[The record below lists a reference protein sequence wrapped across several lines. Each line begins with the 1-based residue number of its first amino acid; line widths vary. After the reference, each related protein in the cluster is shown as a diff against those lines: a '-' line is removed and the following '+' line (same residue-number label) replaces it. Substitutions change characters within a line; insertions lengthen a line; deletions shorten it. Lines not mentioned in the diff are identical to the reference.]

1 MNRNG
6 YCRNLYFYDRDR
18 RCHWSGDQ
26 SLAIQM
32 LFRPYK
38 AYYLFGKRVPFT
50 PGLIPRRRDELA
62 KQMGLMVVNHL
73 LTPEG
78 IKKRLVSDAAKTQ
91 ALRVGEQLI
100 QKLSL
105 SEVTVKEA
113 LEKAGMKRPEKAADA
128 WISSWTDDKLHELFR
143 QYGDQSLKELVPIE
157 VQEKLE
163 EKIPMISGYILSRSV
178 RYFESDEGKIRL
190 GNMIDDFLK
199 ERGMLG
205 SMVQLFLGNSSLAD
219 RVLPELLK
227 FLRNEETNKLLSDL
241 LKNEWGKLREYTF
254 NEADEK
260 WNAKAL
266 IFSLKRRVLQAFST
280 APFFNNTIGTL
291 TVRYESELTQ
301 QMLPALLDKLLEGI
315 SSNLE
320 SVLKRLRL
328 EEIVKE
334 QVDQFPVERLEEMVL
349 SISKKEFKMIT
360 YLGGLLGGIIG
371 AIQAL
376 FVILF

>member
-1 MNRNG
+1 MGIAGTFIFMIVIGAAIGAVTN
-6 YCRNLYFYDRDR
+6 
-18 RCHWSGDQ
+18 H
-26 SLAIQM
+26 LAIQM

-91 ALRVGEQLI
+91 ALQVGEQLI

-113 LEKAGMKRPEKAADA
+113 LEKVGMKRPEKAADA
-128 WISSWTDDKLHELFR
+128 WISSWTDDKLNELFR

-205 SMVQLFLGNSSLAD
+205 SMVQMFLGNSSLAD

-266 IFSLKRRVLQAFST
+266 IFSLKRRMLQAFST

>member
-1 MNRNG
+1 MGIAGTFIFMIVIGAAIGAVTN
-6 YCRNLYFYDRDR
+6 
-18 RCHWSGDQ
+18 H
-26 SLAIQM
+26 LAIQM

-128 WISSWTDDKLHELFR
+128 WISSWTDDKLNELFR

-205 SMVQLFLGNSSLAD
+205 SMVQMFLGNSSLAD

-227 FLRNEETNKLLSDL
+227 FLRNEDTNKLLSDL

-280 APFFNNTIGTL
+280 APFFDNTIGTL

>member
-1 MNRNG
+1 MGIAGTFIFMIVIGAAIGAVTN
-6 YCRNLYFYDRDR
+6 
-18 RCHWSGDQ
+18 H
-26 SLAIQM
+26 LAIQM

-78 IKKRLVSDAAKTQ
+78 IKKRLVSDVAKTQ
-91 ALRVGEQLI
+91 ALRAGEQLI

-128 WISSWTDDKLHELFR
+128 WISSWTDDKLNELFR

-178 RYFESDEGKIRL
+178 SYFESDEGKIRL

-205 SMVQLFLGNSSLAD
+205 SMVQMFLGNSSLAD

-266 IFSLKRRVLQAFST
+266 IFSLKRRMLQAFST

-360 YLGGLLGGIIG
+360 YLGEFLGGIIG

>member
-1 MNRNG
+1 MGIAGTFIFMIVIGAAIGAVTN
-6 YCRNLYFYDRDR
+6 
-18 RCHWSGDQ
+18 H
-26 SLAIQM
+26 LAIQM

-128 WISSWTDDKLHELFR
+128 WISSWTDDKLNELFR

-205 SMVQLFLGNSSLAD
+205 SMVQMFLGNSSLAD

-266 IFSLKRRVLQAFST
+266 IFSLKRRMLQAFST

-291 TVRYESELTQ
+291 TVRYESELTR

>member
-1 MNRNG
+1 MGIAGTFIFMIVIGAAIGAVTN
-6 YCRNLYFYDRDR
+6 
-18 RCHWSGDQ
+18 H
-26 SLAIQM
+26 LAIQM

-73 LTPEG
+73 LTPES

-128 WISSWTDDKLHELFR
+128 WISSWTDDKLNELFR

-205 SMVQLFLGNSSLAD
+205 SMVQMFLGNSSLAD

-280 APFFNNTIGTL
+280 APFFDNTIGTL
-291 TVRYESELTQ
+291 TVRYKSELTQ

>member
-1 MNRNG
+1 MGIAGTFIFMIVIGAAIGAVTN
-6 YCRNLYFYDRDR
+6 
-18 RCHWSGDQ
+18 H
-26 SLAIQM
+26 LAIQM

-91 ALRVGEQLI
+91 ALRAGEQLI

-113 LEKAGMKRPEKAADA
+113 LEKAGMKHPEKAADA
-128 WISSWTDDKLHELFR
+128 WISIWTDDKLNELFR

-205 SMVQLFLGNSSLAD
+205 SMVQMFLGNSSLAD

-227 FLRNEETNKLLSDL
+227 LLRNEETNKLFSDL

-280 APFFNNTIGTL
+280 APFFDNTIGTL

-320 SVLKRLRL
+320 SVFKRLRL

>member
-1 MNRNG
+1 MGIAGTFIFMIVIGAAIGAVTN
-6 YCRNLYFYDRDR
+6 
-18 RCHWSGDQ
+18 H
-26 SLAIQM
+26 LAIQM

-128 WISSWTDDKLHELFR
+128 WISSWTDDKLNELFR

-205 SMVQLFLGNSSLAD
+205 SMVQMFLGNSSLAD

-227 FLRNEETNKLLSDL
+227 LLRNEETNKLLSDL

-280 APFFNNTIGTL
+280 APFFDNTIGTL

>member
-1 MNRNG
+1 MGIAGTFIFMIVIGAAIGAVTN
-6 YCRNLYFYDRDR
+6 
-18 RCHWSGDQ
+18 H
-26 SLAIQM
+26 LAIQM

-113 LEKAGMKRPEKAADA
+113 LGKAGMKRPEKAADA
-128 WISSWTDDKLHELFR
+128 WISSWTDDKLNELFR

-178 RYFESDEGKIRL
+178 SYFESDEGKIRL

-205 SMVQLFLGNSSLAD
+205 SMVQMFLGNSSLAD

-280 APFFNNTIGTL
+280 APFFDNTIGTL

>member
-1 MNRNG
+1 MGIAGTFIFMIVIGAAIGAVTN
-6 YCRNLYFYDRDR
+6 
-18 RCHWSGDQ
+18 H
-26 SLAIQM
+26 LAIQM

-157 VQEKLE
+157 VQDKLE
-163 EKIPMISGYILSRSV
+163 EKIPMISGYILSRSAS
-178 RYFESDEGKIRL
+178 YFESDEGKIRL
-190 GNMIDDFLK
+190 GNMIDGFLK

-205 SMVQLFLGNSSLAD
+205 SMVQMFLGNTSLAD

-254 NEADEK
+254 YEADEK

-266 IFSLKRRVLQAFST
+266 IFSLKRRVLQTFST
-280 APFFNNTIGTL
+280 APFFDNTIGTL
-291 TVRYESELTQ
+291 TVRYESELTE
-301 QMLPALLDKLLEGI
+301 QMLPALLDKLLEGV
-315 SSNLE
+315 SANLE
-320 SVLKRLRL
+320 SVLKRMRL

-334 QVDQFPVERLEEMVL
+334 QVDQFPVQRLEEMVL

-371 AIQAL
+371 AVQAL
-376 FVILF
+376 FVTLF

>member
-1 MNRNG
+1 MGIAGTFIFMIVIGAAIGAVTN
-6 YCRNLYFYDRDR
+6 
-18 RCHWSGDQ
+18 H
-26 SLAIQM
+26 LAIQM

-128 WISSWTDDKLHELFR
+128 WISSWTDDKLDELFR

-205 SMVQLFLGNSSLAD
+205 SMVQMFLGNSSLAD

-280 APFFNNTIGTL
+280 APFFDNTIGTL

>member
-1 MNRNG
+1 MGIAGTFIFMIVIGAAIGAVTN
-6 YCRNLYFYDRDR
+6 
-18 RCHWSGDQ
+18 H
-26 SLAIQM
+26 LAIQM

-128 WISSWTDDKLHELFR
+128 WISSWTDDKLNELFR

-205 SMVQLFLGNSSLAD
+205 SMVQMFLGNSSLAD

-266 IFSLKRRVLQAFST
+266 IFSLKRRVLQSFST
-280 APFFNNTIGTL
+280 APFFDNTIGTL

>member
-1 MNRNG
+1 MGIAGTFIFMIVIGAAIGAVTN
-6 YCRNLYFYDRDR
+6 
-18 RCHWSGDQ
+18 H
-26 SLAIQM
+26 LAIQM

-128 WISSWTDDKLHELFR
+128 WISNWTDDKLNELFR

-205 SMVQLFLGNSSLAD
+205 SMVQMFLGNSSLAD
-219 RVLPELLK
+219 RVLPEPLK

-266 IFSLKRRVLQAFST
+266 IFSLKRRMLQAFST

>member
-1 MNRNG
+1 MGIAGTFIFMIVIGAAIGAVTN
-6 YCRNLYFYDRDR
+6 
-18 RCHWSGDQ
+18 H
-26 SLAIQM
+26 LAIQM

-62 KQMGLMVVNHL
+62 KQMGLVVVNHL

-78 IKKRLVSDAAKTQ
+78 IKKRLVSEAAKTK
-91 ALRVGEQLI
+91 ALQVGEQLI

-113 LEKAGMKRPEKAADA
+113 LEKAGVKRPDEAADA

-143 QYGDQSLKELVPIE
+143 RYGNQSLKELVPLE
-157 VQEKLE
+157 AQEKLE
-163 EKIPMISGYILSRSV
+163 EKIPMISEYILSRSV
-178 RYFESDEGKIRL
+178 RYFESDEGKMRL

-205 SMVQLFLGNSSLAD
+205 SMVQMFLGNSSLAD

-260 WNAKAL
+260 WNARAL
-266 IFSLKRRVLQAFST
+266 IFSLKRSVLQAFST
-280 APFFNNTIGTL
+280 APFFDNTIGTL

-301 QMLPALLDKLLEGI
+301 HMLPALLDKLLEGV
-315 SSNLE
+315 SANLE
-320 SVLKRLRL
+320 SVFKRLRL

-360 YLGGLLGGIIG
+360 YLGGLLGGMIG
-371 AIQAL
+371 AVQAL

>member
-1 MNRNG
+1 MGIAGTFIFMIVIGAAIGAVTN
-6 YCRNLYFYDRDR
+6 
-18 RCHWSGDQ
+18 H
-26 SLAIQM
+26 LAIQM

-78 IKKRLVSDAAKTQ
+78 IKKRLVSDVAKTQ
-91 ALRVGEQLI
+91 ALRAGEQLI

-128 WISSWTDDKLHELFR
+128 WISSWTDDKLNELFR

-178 RYFESDEGKIRL
+178 SYFESDEGKIRL

-205 SMVQLFLGNSSLAD
+205 SMVQMFLGNSSLAD

-266 IFSLKRRVLQAFST
+266 IFSLKRRMLQAFST

-360 YLGGLLGGIIG
+360 YLGALLGGIIG

>member
-1 MNRNG
+1 MGIAGTFIFMIVIGAAIGAVTN
-6 YCRNLYFYDRDR
+6 
-18 RCHWSGDQ
+18 H
-26 SLAIQM
+26 LAIQM

-62 KQMGLMVVNHL
+62 KQMGLVVVNHL

-78 IKKRLVSDAAKTQ
+78 IKKRLVSDAAKTK
-91 ALRVGEQLI
+91 ALQVGEQLI
-100 QKLSL
+100 HKLSL

-113 LEKAGMKRPEKAADA
+113 LEKAGVKRPDEAADE
-128 WISSWTDDKLHELFR
+128 WISSWTDDTLHELFR
-143 QYGDQSLKELVPIE
+143 RYGNQSLKELVPLE
-157 VQEKLE
+157 AQEKLE
-163 EKIPMISGYILSRSV
+163 EKIPMISEYILSRSV
-178 RYFESDEGKIRL
+178 RYFESDEGKMRL

-205 SMVQLFLGNSSLAD
+205 SMVQMFLGNSSLAD

-260 WNAKAL
+260 WNARAL
-266 IFSLKRRVLQAFST
+266 IFSLKRSVLQAFST
-280 APFFNNTIGTL
+280 APFFDNTIGTL

-301 QMLPALLDKLLEGI
+301 HMLPALLDKLLEGV
-315 SSNLE
+315 SANLE
-320 SVLKRLRL
+320 SVFKRLRL

-360 YLGGLLGGIIG
+360 YLGGLLGGMIG
-371 AIQAL
+371 AVQAL

>member
-1 MNRNG
+1 MGIAGTFIFMIVIGAAIGAVTN
-6 YCRNLYFYDRDR
+6 
-18 RCHWSGDQ
+18 H
-26 SLAIQM
+26 LAIQM

-128 WISSWTDDKLHELFR
+128 WISSWTDDKLNELFR

-178 RYFESDEGKIRL
+178 SYFESDEGKIRL

-205 SMVQLFLGNSSLAD
+205 SMVQMFLGNSSLAD

-227 FLRNEETNKLLSDL
+227 FLRNEETIKLLSDL

-280 APFFNNTIGTL
+280 APFFDNTIGTL

>member
-1 MNRNG
+1 MGIAGTFIFMIVIGAAIGAVTN
-6 YCRNLYFYDRDR
+6 
-18 RCHWSGDQ
+18 H
-26 SLAIQM
+26 LAIQM

-73 LTPEG
+73 LTPAG

-128 WISSWTDDKLHELFR
+128 WISSWTDDKLNELFR

-178 RYFESDEGKIRL
+178 SYFESDEGKIRL

-205 SMVQLFLGNSSLAD
+205 SMVQMFLGNSSLAD

-266 IFSLKRRVLQAFST
+266 IFSLKRRMLQAFST
-280 APFFNNTIGTL
+280 APFFDNTIGTL

>member
-1 MNRNG
+1 MGIAGTFIFMIVIGAAIGAVTN
-6 YCRNLYFYDRDR
+6 
-18 RCHWSGDQ
+18 H
-26 SLAIQM
+26 LAIQM

-128 WISSWTDDKLHELFR
+128 WISSWTDDKLNELFR
-143 QYGDQSLKELVPIE
+143 QYGHQSLKELVPIE

-178 RYFESDEGKIRL
+178 SYFESDEGKIRL

-205 SMVQLFLGNSSLAD
+205 SMVQMFLGNSSLAD

-280 APFFNNTIGTL
+280 APFFDNTIGTL

-301 QMLPALLDKLLEGI
+301 QMLPTLLDKLLEGI

>member
-1 MNRNG
+1 MGIAGTFIFMIVIGAAIGAVTN
-6 YCRNLYFYDRDR
+6 
-18 RCHWSGDQ
+18 H
-26 SLAIQM
+26 LAIQM

-254 NEADEK
+254 NEEADEK

>member
-1 MNRNG
+1 MGIAGTFIFMIVIGAAIGAVTN
-6 YCRNLYFYDRDR
+6 
-18 RCHWSGDQ
+18 H
-26 SLAIQM
+26 LAIQM

-128 WISSWTDDKLHELFR
+128 WISSWTDDKLNELFR

-199 ERGMLG
+199 ERGLLG
-205 SMVQLFLGNSSLAD
+205 SMVQMFLGNSSLAD

-266 IFSLKRRVLQAFST
+266 IFSLKRRMLQAFST

>member
-1 MNRNG
+1 MGIAGTFIFMIVIGAAIGAVTN
-6 YCRNLYFYDRDR
+6 
-18 RCHWSGDQ
+18 H
-26 SLAIQM
+26 LAIQM

-128 WISSWTDDKLHELFR
+128 WISSWTDDKLNELFR
-143 QYGDQSLKELVPIE
+143 QYGDQALKELVPIE

-178 RYFESDEGKIRL
+178 SYFESDEGKIRL

-205 SMVQLFLGNSSLAD
+205 SMVQMFLGNSSLAD

-280 APFFNNTIGTL
+280 APFFDNTIGTL
-291 TVRYESELTQ
+291 TVRYASELTQ

>member
-1 MNRNG
+1 MGIAGTFIFMIVIGAAIGAVTN
-6 YCRNLYFYDRDR
+6 
-18 RCHWSGDQ
+18 H
-26 SLAIQM
+26 LAIQM

-73 LTPEG
+73 LTPKG

-128 WISSWTDDKLHELFR
+128 WISSWTDDKLNELFR

-205 SMVQLFLGNSSLAD
+205 SMVQMFLGNSSLAD

-266 IFSLKRRVLQAFST
+266 IFSLKRRMLQAFST
-280 APFFNNTIGTL
+280 APFFDNTIGTL

>member
-1 MNRNG
+1 MGIAGTFIFMIVIGAAIGAVTN
-6 YCRNLYFYDRDR
+6 
-18 RCHWSGDQ
+18 H
-26 SLAIQM
+26 LAIQM

-100 QKLSL
+100 QKLSF

-128 WISSWTDDKLHELFR
+128 CISSWTDDKLNELFR

-178 RYFESDEGKIRL
+178 SYFESDEGKIRL

-280 APFFNNTIGTL
+280 APFFDNTIGTL

>member
-1 MNRNG
+1 MGIAGTFIFMIVIGAAIGAVTN
-6 YCRNLYFYDRDR
+6 
-18 RCHWSGDQ
+18 H
-26 SLAIQM
+26 LAIQM

-91 ALRVGEQLI
+91 TLRAGEQLI

-128 WISSWTDDKLHELFR
+128 WISSWTDDKLNELFR

-205 SMVQLFLGNSSLAD
+205 SMVQMFLGNSSLAD

>member
-1 MNRNG
+1 MGIAGTFIFMIVIGAAIGAVTN
-6 YCRNLYFYDRDR
+6 
-18 RCHWSGDQ
+18 H
-26 SLAIQM
+26 LAIQM

-91 ALRVGEQLI
+91 ALRAGEQLI

-113 LEKAGMKRPEKAADA
+113 LEKAGMKHPEKTADA
-128 WISSWTDDKLHELFR
+128 WISSWTDDKLNELFR

-205 SMVQLFLGNSSLAD
+205 SMVQMFLGNSSLAD

-227 FLRNEETNKLLSDL
+227 LLRNEETNKLLSDL

-280 APFFNNTIGTL
+280 APFFDNTIGTL

-334 QVDQFPVERLEEMVL
+334 QVDQFPVERVEEMVL

>member
-1 MNRNG
+1 MGIAGTFIFMIVIGAAIGAVTN
-6 YCRNLYFYDRDR
+6 
-18 RCHWSGDQ
+18 H
-26 SLAIQM
+26 LAIQM

-128 WISSWTDDKLHELFR
+128 WISSWTDDKLNELFR

-163 EKIPMISGYILSRSV
+163 DKIPMISGYILSRSV
-178 RYFESDEGKIRL
+178 SYFESDEGKIRL

-205 SMVQLFLGNSSLAD
+205 SMVQMFLGNSSLAD

-280 APFFNNTIGTL
+280 APFFDNTIGTL

>member
-1 MNRNG
+1 MGIAGTFIFMIVIGAVIGAVTN
-6 YCRNLYFYDRDR
+6 
-18 RCHWSGDQ
+18 H
-26 SLAIQM
+26 LAIQM

-62 KQMGLMVVNHL
+62 KQMGLVVVNHL

-78 IKKRLVSDAAKTQ
+78 IKKRLVSDAAKTK
-91 ALRVGEQLI
+91 ALQVGEQLI

-113 LEKAGMKRPEKAADA
+113 LEKAGVKRPDEAADA

-143 QYGDQSLKELVPIE
+143 RYGNQSLKELVPLE
-157 VQEKLE
+157 AQKKLE
-163 EKIPMISGYILSRSV
+163 EKIPMISEYILSRSV
-178 RYFESDEGKIRL
+178 RYFESDEGKMRL

-205 SMVQLFLGNSSLAD
+205 SMVQMFLGNSSLAD

-260 WNAKAL
+260 WNARAL
-266 IFSLKRRVLQAFST
+266 IFSLKRSVLQAFST
-280 APFFNNTIGTL
+280 APFFDNTIGTL

-301 QMLPALLDKLLEGI
+301 HMLPALLDKLLEGV
-315 SSNLE
+315 SANLE
-320 SVLKRLRL
+320 SVFKRLRL

-360 YLGGLLGGIIG
+360 YLGGLLGGMIG
-371 AIQAL
+371 AVQAL

>member
-1 MNRNG
+1 MGIAGTFIFMIVIGAAIGAVTN
-6 YCRNLYFYDRDR
+6 
-18 RCHWSGDQ
+18 H
-26 SLAIQM
+26 LAIQM

-128 WISSWTDDKLHELFR
+128 WISSWTDDKLNELFR

-178 RYFESDEGKIRL
+178 SYFESDEGKIRL

-205 SMVQLFLGNSSLAD
+205 SMVQMFLGNSSLAD

-280 APFFNNTIGTL
+280 APFFDNTIGTL

-320 SVLKRLRL
+320 SALKRLHL

>member
-1 MNRNG
+1 MGIAGTFIFMIVIGAAIGAVTN
-6 YCRNLYFYDRDR
+6 
-18 RCHWSGDQ
+18 H
-26 SLAIQM
+26 LAIQM

-91 ALRVGEQLI
+91 ALRAGEQLI

-128 WISSWTDDKLHELFR
+128 WISSWTADKLNELFR

-205 SMVQLFLGNSSLAD
+205 SMVQMFLGNSSLAD

-280 APFFNNTIGTL
+280 APFFDNTIGTL

>member
-1 MNRNG
+1 MGIAGTFIFMIVIGAAIGAVTN
-6 YCRNLYFYDRDR
+6 
-18 RCHWSGDQ
+18 H
-26 SLAIQM
+26 LAIQM

-91 ALRVGEQLI
+91 ALRAGEQLI

-128 WISSWTDDKLHELFR
+128 WISSWTDDKLNELFR

-205 SMVQLFLGNSSLAD
+205 SMVQMFLGNSSLAD

-266 IFSLKRRVLQAFST
+266 IFSLKRRMLQVFST

>member
-1 MNRNG
+1 MGIAGTFIFMIVIGAAIGAVTN
-6 YCRNLYFYDRDR
+6 
-18 RCHWSGDQ
+18 H
-26 SLAIQM
+26 LAIQM

-100 QKLSL
+100 QKLSV

-128 WISSWTDDKLHELFR
+128 WISSWTDDKLNELFR
-143 QYGDQSLKELVPIE
+143 QYGHQSLKELVPIE

-205 SMVQLFLGNSSLAD
+205 SMVQMFLGNSSLAD

-266 IFSLKRRVLQAFST
+266 IFSLKRRMLQAFST

>member
-1 MNRNG
+1 MGIAGTFIFMIVIGAAIGAVTN
-6 YCRNLYFYDRDR
+6 
-18 RCHWSGDQ
+18 H
-26 SLAIQM
+26 LAIQM

-128 WISSWTDDKLHELFR
+128 WISSWTDDKLNELFR

-178 RYFESDEGKIRL
+178 SYFESDEGKIRL

-205 SMVQLFLGNSSLAD
+205 SMVQMFLGNSSLAD

-266 IFSLKRRVLQAFST
+266 IFSLKRRMLQAFST
-280 APFFNNTIGTL
+280 APFFDNTIGTL

-320 SVLKRLRL
+320 SALKRLHL

>member
-1 MNRNG
+1 MGIAGTFIFMIVIGAAIGAVTN
-6 YCRNLYFYDRDR
+6 
-18 RCHWSGDQ
+18 H
-26 SLAIQM
+26 LAIQM

-38 AYYLFGKRVPFT
+38 AHYLFGKRVPFT

-178 RYFESDEGKIRL
+178 SYFESDEGKIRL

-205 SMVQLFLGNSSLAD
+205 SMVQMFLGNSSLAD

-280 APFFNNTIGTL
+280 APFFDNTIGTL

>member
-1 MNRNG
+1 MGIAGTFIFMIVIGAAIGAVTN
-6 YCRNLYFYDRDR
+6 
-18 RCHWSGDQ
+18 H
-26 SLAIQM
+26 LAIQM

-91 ALRVGEQLI
+91 ALRAGEQLI

-128 WISSWTDDKLHELFR
+128 WISSWTDDKLDELFR

-205 SMVQLFLGNSSLAD
+205 SMVQMFLGNSSLAD

-280 APFFNNTIGTL
+280 APFFDNTIGTL

>member
-1 MNRNG
+1 MGIAGTFIFMIVIGAAIGAVTN
-6 YCRNLYFYDRDR
+6 
-18 RCHWSGDQ
+18 H
-26 SLAIQM
+26 LAIQM

-38 AYYLFGKRVPFT
+38 VYYLFGKRVPFT

-128 WISSWTDDKLHELFR
+128 WISSWTDDKLNELFR
-143 QYGDQSLKELVPIE
+143 QYGHQSLKELVPIE

-205 SMVQLFLGNSSLAD
+205 SMVQMFLGNSSLAD

-280 APFFNNTIGTL
+280 APFFDNTIGTL

-301 QMLPALLDKLLEGI
+301 QMLPTLLDKLLEGI